1 MCINVTCMKK
11 SFILILIAVVLTVTG
26 CDFFR
31 KVAGRPTSQDI
42 EKRKAQIAIVEK
54 QREEQAREQA
64 RLDSIRVAKEQI
76 RLAEEKAAKDSLDAL
91 SSLKA
96 KGCMMYDLASLK
108 GISEG
113 NLHHRYYIVVGSFRD
128 ANNADKFMKK
138 VSKDVDMEPLKVR
151 FRNGMVAVG
160 VCPRNEI
167 VQIASVIDEVRTK
180 SFCPKDAW
188 ILVNEE

>member
-64 RLDSIRVAKEQI
+64 RLDSIRVAMEQI
-76 RLAEEKAAKDSLDAL
+76 HLAEEKAAKDSLDAL

-151 FRNGMVAVG
+151 FHNGMVAVG